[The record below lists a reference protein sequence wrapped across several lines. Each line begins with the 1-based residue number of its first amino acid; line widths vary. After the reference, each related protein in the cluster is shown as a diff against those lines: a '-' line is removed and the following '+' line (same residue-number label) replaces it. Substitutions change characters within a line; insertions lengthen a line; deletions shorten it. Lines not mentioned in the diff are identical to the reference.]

1 MFLAFAVVGNA
12 AGAYAATFNTASGD
26 TTLKASNYTD
36 YPGSS
41 SHWGSSVS
49 ADDGETLS
57 FLISYHNT
65 SSDKAC
71 DVRVRLNLP
80 SSISNGQTISAT
92 VWADDTTPVTG
103 TVTVYT
109 SFSGSRS
116 VSQVT
121 GTDSVR
127 WFAGPSST
135 KMTLPFSQSGT
146 ELTSSGGLRI
156 GNIYADNSGYIIARA
171 RISGTAQVGDE
182 PTAATQYVSGITDS
196 SATLHG
202 SGDPNGSSTTGWFEY
217 GTTTSLNYTSAS
229 RSLGSGTSETDY
241 SVNISGLSHG
251 RTYYYR
257 AVVQNSY
264 GMDRG
269 SILSFTT
276 DEDQQD
282 SGDEPLV
289 NTKSASN
296 ISTSS
301 ATLRGSV
308 NPNDSSTTA
317 WFEYGTSKSLGYT
330 TSSFSLGS
338 GDSYQSYSTTVFDL
352 DDGRTYYYRAVAR
365 NDYDTVRGSLLTFTT
380 DEDQITDDQ
389 DLSGIAYS
397 LSQLTSALARLNA
410 MVGGLGTSRVTE
422 RVIERVEVVSSTVG
436 SDLAKLTFTADKKSL
451 DPGDEVVFTVQIE
464 PLTNLTNAVLA
475 VKLDPGFEFESTS
488 ANSYSKLEN
497 TFTYNLGSVPA
508 GNTQLFKINAH
519 LSSDFDKDN
528 AEDGVITS
536 TAVFSYADA
545 NGNAKTPLFS
555 SLDIKVGGAG
565 FFAGL
570 FAALPGGAVAAILL
584 IALLI
589 LLVAIAIRKLLS

>member
-1 MFLAFAVVGNA
+1 MFFASAVVGNA

-26 TTLKASNYTD
+26 TTLKVSNYTD

-171 RISGTAQVGDE
+171 RISGTAHVGDE
-182 PTAATQYVSGITDS
+182 PTAETQYVSGITDS

-202 SGDPNGSSTTGWFEY
+202 SGNPNGSSATGWFEY
-217 GTTTSLNYTSAS
+217 GTTTSLGYTSAS
-229 RSLGSGTSETDY
+229 RSLGSSTSETDY
-241 SVNISGLSHG
+241 SVSISGLSHG
-251 RTYYYR
+251 RTYHYR

-276 DEDQQD
+276 DDEQD
-282 SGDEPLV
+282 SGDAPLV
-289 NTKSASN
+289 DTKSASN
-296 ISTSS
+296 ISDSS

-308 NPNDSSTTA
+308 NPNDSYTTA
-317 WFEYGTSKSLGYT
+317 WFEYGTSRSLGHT

-338 GDSYQSYSTTVFDL
+338 GDSYQNYSTTVFDL
-352 DDGRTYYYRAVAR
+352 DSDTTHYYRAVAR
-365 NDYDTVRGSLLTFTT
+365 NDYDTVRGSLSTFTT
-380 DEDQITDDQ
+380 DGEQITTDEDW
-389 DLSGIAYS
+389 SGVAYS
-397 LSQLTSALARLNA
+397 LTQLTSALARLN
-410 MVGGLGTSRVTE
+410 VLIGGLGTSRVTE
-422 RVIERVEVVSSTVG
+422 RVIERVEVASYAG
-436 SDLAKLTFTADKKSL
+436 SDLAKLTFTADKTSL
-451 DPGDEVVFTVQIE
+451 DPGDKIVFTIQVE
-464 PLTNLTNAVLA
+464 PLTNLTNAVLV
-475 VKLDPGFEFESTS
+475 VKLDSSFEFESTS
-488 ANSYSKLEN
+488 VSSYSKSDN
-497 TFTYNLGSVPA
+497 VFTYNLGSISA
-508 GNTQLFKINAH
+508 GNTQIFKINAH
-519 LSSDFDKDN
+519 LSSDFDKSD
-528 AEDGVITS
+528 AENGTITS

-555 SLDIKVGGAG
+555 SLNTQAGGAG

-570 FAALPGGAVAAILL
+570 FAALPGGPIVTILL

-589 LLVAIAIRKLLS
+589 LIVAIAIRKLLS